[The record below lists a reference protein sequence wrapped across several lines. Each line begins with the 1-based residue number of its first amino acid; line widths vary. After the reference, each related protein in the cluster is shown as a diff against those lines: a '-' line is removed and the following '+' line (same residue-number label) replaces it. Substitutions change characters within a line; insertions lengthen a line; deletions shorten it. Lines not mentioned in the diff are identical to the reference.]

1 MKADMDT
8 RYRTIASGPQSV
20 LGATLVALGSDRR
33 YVEAATGLD
42 AGVHL
47 HRFASDAHAISTDDA
62 ERITQVITAQASA
75 GPAFWTD
82 YVRRCTT
89 GAGRLLERLRSLAK
103 TGEHPPEPARLLDGF
118 TGFAEAMKAM
128 APFTLVTRSSSTTL
142 SSRYG
147 VGRATVRRS
156 V

>member
-20 LGATLVALGSDRR
+20 LGATMVALGSDGR

-75 GPAFWTD
+75 SPAFWTD
-82 YVRRCTT
+82 YVRRCTAAAT
-89 GAGRLLERLRSLAK
+89 RLLETMRSLPD
-103 TGEHPPEPARLLDGF
+103 TVDGF
-118 TGFAEAMKAM
+118 GEFAEAMKAM
-128 APFTLVTRSSSTTL
+128 APFTLVTAL
-142 SSRYG
+142 
-147 VGRATVRRS
+147 GRPVLESAPVLES
-156 V
+156 VMGES